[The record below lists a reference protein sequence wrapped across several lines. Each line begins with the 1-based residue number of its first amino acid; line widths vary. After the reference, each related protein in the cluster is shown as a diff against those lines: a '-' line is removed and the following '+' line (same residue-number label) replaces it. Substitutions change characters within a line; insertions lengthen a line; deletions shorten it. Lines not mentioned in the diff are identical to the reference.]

1 MSLQELPIRMR
12 VTTASKMFDI
22 SKSKL
27 WGLIKT
33 KKVKVCRPSEKIT
46 LLDTNDLLTF
56 LSQDV
61 KNTQGVQN
69 ESK

>member
-1 MSLQELPIRMR
+1 MSLDTQQLPIRMR

-33 KKVKVCRPSEKIT
+33 QKVKVYRPSEKIT
-46 LLDTNDLLTF
+46 LLDTNDLIAF

-61 KNTQGVQN
+61 KNTQGANN
-69 ESK
+69 E